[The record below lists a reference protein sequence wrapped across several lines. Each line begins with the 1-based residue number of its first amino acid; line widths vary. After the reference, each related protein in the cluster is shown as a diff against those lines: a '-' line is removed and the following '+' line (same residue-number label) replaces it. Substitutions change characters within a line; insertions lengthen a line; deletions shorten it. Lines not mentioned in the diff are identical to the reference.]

1 MPLDVMGS
9 QSEWWEAVEQDGCL
23 MWRAWVG
30 SVCVVHPVLRKALE
44 LARQKVQR
52 EGA

>member
-23 MWRAWVG
+23 MWRVWIG
-30 SVCVVHPVLRKALE
+30 SVCVVNPVLRKALE

-52 EGA
+52 EGR